1 MLAMGLASNT
11 LILIEL
17 AHSTQVIRIPLPPKP
32 QDFTLYKLFMDPSG
46 KHIIITS
53 TQGENWYLYR
63 SWKKP
68 RQLKSFK
75 MVIES
80 VAWNKAALL
89 STTRPTSTREILVG
103 ARNGD
108 IYEAMLDAEEDFFR
122 SQERYVQRLFTV
134 PEKQPV
140 TGLRYDFFQSSE
152 GPKALVIASTPTRF
166 YQFTGSPDRKSEE
179 GRIFTNF
186 FRNPRTSLLLTW
198 ACKLL

>member
-1 MLAMGLASNT
+1 MLAIGLSSNT
-11 LILIEL
+11 IILIEL
-17 AHSTQVIRIPLPPKP
+17 AHSTQVTRIPLPPKP

-53 TQGENWYLYR
+53 IQGENWYLYR

-80 VAWNKAALL
+80 IAWNKAALL
-89 STTRPTSTREILVG
+89 SSTRPTSTREILIG

-122 SQERYVQRLFTV
+122 SQERYMQRLFTV
-134 PEKQPV
+134 PERQPV
-140 TGLRYDFFQSSE
+140 TGLKYDFYQTPE
-152 GPKALVIASTPTRF
+152 GLKALVVASTPSRF
-166 YQFTGSPDRKSEE
+166 YQFSGTPERRSEE
-179 GRIFTNF
+179 GKIFTNF
-186 FRNPRTSLLLTW
+186 FRNPRTSSVI
-198 ACKLL
+198 AYA